1 MAVYLLRVPGIAAEI
16 FQRVGTASAGEI
28 ALAVALSLGAVI
40 VSFGITALLLVRLPA
55 DYFVAPK
62 QPLPFAGRSTAVR
75 LAAAIAKN
83 LAGAALVVLGV
94 LLSLPGIPG
103 QGILT
108 ILLGIMLLDI
118 PGKRRLEGAI
128 VRRRMVHRAIN
139 RLRTRFQKPPIV
151 LPEIRH
157 A

>member
-1 MAVYLLRVPGIAAEI
+1 VTGIAAEI
-16 FQRVGTASAGEI
+16 AQRIATASGGQI

-40 VSFGITALLLVRLPA
+40 FSVGVTALLLVRLPA
-55 DYFVAPK
+55 DYFVAEK
-62 QPLPFAGRSTAVR
+62 RPLPLAGRSTPVR
-75 LAAAIAKN
+75 LAAVIAKN
-83 LAGAALVVLGV
+83 LAGVALVFLGV
-94 LLSLPGIPG
+94 LLSLPGVPG

-139 RLRTRFQKPPIV
+139 RLRSRFQKPPIV
-151 LPEIRH
+151 LPRIER
-157 A
+157 AESC

>member
-1 MAVYLLRVPGIAAEI
+1 MSGIAAEI
-16 FQRVGTASAGEI
+16 FQRVISASAGEI

-40 VSFGITALLLVRLPA
+40 VSFGVTALLLVRLPA
-55 DYFVAPK
+55 DYFVAKKRPR
-62 QPLPFAGRSTAVR
+62 PLAGRSPAIQI
-75 LAAAIAKN
+75 AAIVARN
-83 LAGAALVVLGV
+83 LAGVALVVLGV
-94 LLSLPGIPG
+94 LLSLPGVPG

-128 VRRRMVHRAIN
+128 VRRRVVHRAIN
-139 RLRTRFQKPPIV
+139 RLRSRFQKPPIV
-151 LPEIRH
+151 LPKIRH